1 MRIKTILVI
10 GFLFGLFHA
19 DNLQAQ
25 TVEYSYDQA
34 GNRTSR
40 QIVNLGSGS
49 SQAKRNTETADS
61 IVVKDI
67 LGKLE
72 VKIFP
77 NPTKGALGVELTG
90 INPEITTRISVYG
103 GQGAQLYNVVATEG
117 FNPLDFSKYPE
128 GWYILRIEAG
138 TERKEYKIIKQ

>member
-1 MRIKTILVI
+1 MNRKT
-10 GFLFGLFHA
+10 FLFIGLFAGLIVSGGLH
-19 DNLQAQ
+19 AQ
-25 TVEYSYDQA
+25 TVSYSYDQA
-34 GNRTSR
+34 GNRISR
-40 QIVNLGSGS
+40 TIVLNSPPDK
-49 SQAKRNTETADS
+49 AKRNTETTDS
-61 IVVKDI
+61 VVVKDI

-90 INPEITTRISVYG
+90 INPDIITRISVYG
-103 GQGAQLYNVVATEG
+103 GQGAQLYNAVAIEG
-117 FNPLDFSKYPE
+117 LNPLDFSKYPE